1 MVCNAKVIINLLLS
15 AVLSVSVIFVSGC
28 GQQSAAN
35 TATSV
40 KAMNVLQQDTPMT
53 FEYAGQVKGKD
64 EVKVQS
70 QMSGKII
77 AKYFKGGDTV
87 QAGQVLY
94 KIDSRQ
100 YESEVLS
107 AQGTLDNARATLN
120 NAQTDL
126 TRDQNLYNSEAI
138 SEQTVTTQQSDVA
151 AYQATVNADT
161 ALLQKAQQNLADTV
175 VYAPIS
181 GKLAIDDVAVGTYA
195 TAGSTNLVT
204 IGATDS
210 VFVQFNISEA
220 DCLKYTN
227 TASLQVGNPVK
238 IVLGNNE
245 EYPVQGSIV
254 AIDRAL
260 SDNTGTISVKATLD
274 NPNGILKP
282 GMFTHVWLT
291 GETVHNAILVPQRAV
306 QQLLDKSF
314 VMVVGPDKTS
324 VSKTVTLGD
333 KIGSYYIVKSGLS
346 ADDVVVVEGLTDL
359 QEGKQLDVQMVTP
372 DDMKLS
378 LVNTSQS
385 SDADSQ

>member
-1 MVCNAKVIINLLLS
+1 MVRNAKITRKLLLS
-15 AVLSVSVIFVSGC
+15 AVLAVSITFVSGC

-40 KAMNVLQQDTPMT
+40 KAMKVLQQDTPMT

-70 QMSGKII
+70 KMSGNII

-87 QAGQVLY
+87 QAGQALY

-151 AYQATVNADT
+151 AYQATVNTDT
-161 ALLQKAQQNLADTV
+161 ALLQKAQQNLEDAV

-181 GKLAIDDVAVGTYA
+181 GKLAIDDVAIGTYA
-195 TAGSTNLVT
+195 TAGSTSLVT
-204 IGATDS
+204 IGSTDS

-227 TASLQVGNPVK
+227 TDSLQIGNPVK
-238 IVLGNNE
+238 IVLGNGE
-245 EYPVQGSIV
+245 EYPIKGSI
-254 AIDRAL
+254 AAEDRSL
-260 SDNTGTISVKATLD
+260 SDNTGTLSVKALFD
-274 NPNGILKP
+274 NPNGVLKP
-282 GMFTHVWLT
+282 GMFAHVWLT
-291 GETVHNAILVPQRAV
+291 GETVHDAILVPQRAV
-306 QQLLDKSF
+306 QQLLNKSF
-314 VMVVGPDKTS
+314 VMVVGPDNTS

-333 KIGSYYIVKSGLS
+333 KIGSYYIVKDGLF

-359 QEGKQLDVQMVTP
+359 QEGKPLNVQMVTP
-372 DDMKLS
+372 DDMKFS